1 MMKVWWLTVPHVR
14 SSSLCFWVFLR
25 DEGTKMMMSVL
36 SGNWCFG
43 FFFFYRDEVV
53 GLICVSPLPFS
64 PSLCNPCFF
73 SLSWFCFSVS
83 SSCFS
88 RLSSSVFFLPSQFSS
103 FSICLYFFSL
113 CPLVLFVP
121 GVLLY
126 CWSWQTM
133 VEEGPLLLLAH
144 GALQRRSFDGGITC
158 GQGRTGSWC
167 KGEDAWWWITPFRC
181 HGLRLGYC
189 SWKNTPLLLVD
200 DLLLLLDYAG

>member
-1 MMKVWWLTVPHVR
+1 MFVR
-14 SSSLCFWVFLR
+14 L
-25 DEGTKMMMSVL
+25 L
-36 SGNWCFG
+36 SASG
-43 FFFFYRDEVV
+43 FFLEMKERRWWCRFSLEIDVLGSSFST
-53 GLICVSPLPFS
+53 GMKWSGWSVSLLCL
-64 PSLCNPCFF
+64 SLLLWVIPVFF

-121 GVLLY
+121 SVLLY
-126 CWSWQTM
+126 CWSWQTV